1 MNLISGI
8 SQFFSGSKAV
18 APVTEERAM
27 LTPEQWFAEWIN
39 GTEVAGV
46 NVNAESAMT
55 VSAVYACCALL
66 SRTIASLSLGMY
78 QRDGRD
84 IIEITE
90 SPEAYAVCIEPNDLY
105 TSYTWRSTAQFH
117 LSLRGNH
124 YSRIHT
130 DRYGY
135 ASRFEILH
143 PDHVQPFLYKNKLY
157 YQVIT
162 LDFDGVLTA
171 GEVLHLKNFSEDGLI
186 GKSPLTA
193 ARDTIGMAI
202 SSNKYASAMYEN
214 GGGLKG
220 IVTAPMA
227 LNDKQVQAIREGMLS
242 VMRDYKRTGSIG
254 VLQGGAAFQQVAIS
268 PKDAQFIESAKLT
281 IQDVARFYGVPLHL
295 IGDLERSTNN
305 NIEHQSI
312 EFLQHTIR
320 PIVKNWES
328 ELNRRAIRKY
338 DKGTRYFRFNLDSL
352 LRGDSAS
359 RATYFQTMLNN
370 GVYSINE
377 VRAMDNLNPVEGG
390 DTHHIQVN
398 MSTLENINTAT
409 QQQQDGTGADTTV

>member
-1 MNLISGI
+1 
-8 SQFFSGSKAV
+8 
-18 APVTEERAM
+18 
-27 LTPEQWFAEWIN
+27 
-39 GTEVAGV
+39 
-46 NVNAESAMT
+46 
-55 VSAVYACCALL
+55 
-66 SRTIASLSLGMY
+66 
-78 QRDGRD
+78 
-84 IIEITE
+84 
-90 SPEAYAVCIEPNDLY
+90 
-105 TSYTWRSTAQFH
+105 
-117 LSLRGNH
+117 
-124 YSRIHT
+124 
-130 DRYGY
+130 
-135 ASRFEILH
+135 
-143 PDHVQPFLYKNKLY
+143 
-157 YQVIT
+157 
-162 LDFDGVLTA
+162 
-171 GEVLHLKNFSEDGLI
+171 VLHLKNFSEDGLV
-186 GKSPLTA
+186 GKSPLSA

-220 IVTAPMA
+220 IVTSQQM
-227 LNDKQVQAIREGMLS
+227 LNDKQVQAIREGMLT

-377 VRAMDNLNPVEGG
+377 VRALDNLNPVEGG

-398 MSTLENINTAT
+398 MSTLENINTT
-409 QQQQDGTGADTTV
+409 PVQQDGTGTDTTV